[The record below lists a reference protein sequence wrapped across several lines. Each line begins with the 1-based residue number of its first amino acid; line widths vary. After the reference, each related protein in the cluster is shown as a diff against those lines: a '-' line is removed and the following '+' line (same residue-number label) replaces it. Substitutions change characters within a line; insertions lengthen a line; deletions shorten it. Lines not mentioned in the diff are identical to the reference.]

1 MRLKFLVLLASAAI
15 SACAAPSAREGGASS
30 AAASAPVSVKI
41 IAFNDFHGNIEPPKQ
56 SITVSGSGA
65 EAVRVPAGGAAYFA
79 SAVARLK
86 AANPNHLV
94 VSAGDMISASPLAS
108 AVFLDEPTVL
118 AMNLI
123 GVDLNAV
130 GNHEFDRGRAE
141 LLRMQKG
148 GCEKNTL
155 REPCKLERFP
165 GAKFTYLAANVV
177 TETGDTLFP
186 AYSVRTV
193 GSGRNRVKIGFIG
206 LTLEGT
212 ASLVTPSGVEG
223 LRFRDEAETIN
234 ALVPRLKSE
243 GADAIVVLI
252 HEGLSTK
259 VGYNDKSCEGVD
271 GDLLKILAKLD
282 PAIDLVVSGHTHNA
296 YICDYGRIDPARP
309 FLVTSAGKFG
319 TLLTDIEL
327 TVDGAAN
334 RVTAKR
340 ADNIIVQGEAYT
352 SASGPVPVNPSFP
365 RYERDPAVA
374 ALVDRY
380 VAAAAPLA
388 SRQVGT
394 MTAPALRAKTPA
406 GEQAL
411 GDLVADAHLAATR
424 DPKAG
429 GAQIAFTNG
438 FGVRTDIVPA
448 PGGVVTFGHI
458 FAAQP
463 FGNNLVVKSLT
474 GRQIKAVLEQQF
486 DSGSN
491 TVTSPNMLLPSEGFR
506 FSYDLTRPAGQRIV
520 EVTLNG
526 QPLRDDAVYRVA
538 MNSFISTGGDNFT
551 IFKEGTDPV
560 GGPQDIDALEAYF
573 TSHSPLTPPAMDRIK
588 RLDTPPPAAGE
599 D

>member
-1 MRLKFLVLLASAAI
+1 MNRRLWIAAALVALAGCAGPQARGDR
-15 SACAAPSAREGGASS
+15 AAPVA
-30 AAASAPVSVKI
+30 VKI

-56 SITVSGSGA
+56 AIAAPGEGGA
-65 EAVRVPAGGAAYFA
+65 TVRVPAGGAAYFA
-79 SAVARLK
+79 SAISRLR

-108 AVFLDEPTVL
+108 AVFLDEPTIL

-155 REPCKLERFP
+155 RKPCQLERFP
-165 GAKFTYLAANVV
+165 GARFTYLAANVA
-177 TETGDTLFP
+177 TESGETIFP
-186 AYSVRTV
+186 AYAIRSF
-193 GSGRNRVKIGFIG
+193 GSGRGKVKIGFIG
-206 LTLEGT
+206 LTLEAT
-212 ASLVTPSGVEG
+212 ATLVTPSGVEG

-234 ALVPRLKSE
+234 ALVPRLKAE

-271 GDLLKILAKLD
+271 GDLLAVLARLD

-296 YICDYGRIDPARP
+296 YICDYGRIDPTRP

-319 TLLTDIEL
+319 TALTDIEL
-327 TVDGAAN
+327 SVDPAAG

-340 ADNIIVQGEAYT
+340 ADNVIVQSEAYT
-352 SASGPVPVNPSFP
+352 SASGPVAISPHYA

-388 SRQVGT
+388 NRRIGT
-394 MTAPALRAKTPA
+394 MTGPAVREKTPS
-406 GEQAL
+406 GEQVL
-411 GDLVADAHLAATR
+411 GDLVADAHLAATKS
-424 DPKAG
+424 PQAG

-438 FGVRTDIVPA
+438 SGVRTDIVPA
-448 PGGVVTFGHI
+448 AGGIVTFGHI

-463 FGNNLVVKSLT
+463 FGNNLVVKSYT
-474 GRQIKAVLEQQF
+474 GRQIKALLEQQF
-486 DSGSN
+486 NSGSN
-491 TVTSPNMLLPSEGFR
+491 SVTDPNMLLPSAGFR
-506 FSYDLTRPAGQRIV
+506 FAYDLTKPAGQRIV
-520 EVTLNG
+520 EASLDG
-526 QPLRDDAVYRVA
+526 APLRDDQVYRVA
-538 MNSFISTGGDNFT
+538 MNSFLATGGDNFT
-551 IFKEGTDPV
+551 IFREGTDPI
-560 GGPQDIDALEAYF
+560 GGQQDIDALEAYF
-573 TSHSPLTPPAMDRIK
+573 AARSPLAPPATDRIR
-588 RLDTPPPAAGE
+588 RLDTPLP
-599 D
+599 

>member
-1 MRLKFLVLLASAAI
+1 MRLKFLTLLASAAI
-15 SACAAPSAREGGASS
+15 AGCAAPSARDGGAST
-30 AAASAPVSVKI
+30 ATASAPVSVKI
-41 IAFNDFHGNIEPPKQ
+41 IAFNDFHGNIEPPRQ
-56 SITVSGSGA
+56 SVTVSGSGP

-86 AANPNHLV
+86 AENANNLV

-155 REPCKLERFP
+155 REPCQLERFT
-165 GAKFTYLAANVV
+165 GAKFTYLAANVI
-177 TETGDTLFP
+177 TENGDTLFP
-186 AYSVRTV
+186 AYSIRTV
-193 GSGRNRVKIGFIG
+193 GTGRNQAKIGFIG

-212 ASLVTPSGVEG
+212 ATLVTPSGVEG

-296 YICDYGRIDPARP
+296 YICDYGRIDPTRP
-309 FLVTSAGKFG
+309 ILVTSAGRFG
-319 TLLTDIEL
+319 TMLTDIDL
-327 TVDGAAN
+327 TVDPAAG
-334 RVTAKR
+334 RVTAKT
-340 ADNIIVQGEAYT
+340 ADNVIVQGEAYT
-352 SASGPVPVNPSFP
+352 SGSGPVPINSSFP
-365 RYERDPAVA
+365 VYERDPAVA

-388 SRQVGT
+388 NRKVGT
-394 MTAPALRAKTPA
+394 MGGPALRARTPA
-406 GEQAL
+406 GEQVL
-411 GDLVADAHLAATR
+411 GDLVADAHLAATS
-424 DPKAG
+424 DPKSG

-438 FGVRTDIVPA
+438 FGVRTDIVPG
-448 PGGVVTFGHI
+448 PGGTVTFGHI

-463 FGNNLVVKSLT
+463 FGNNLVVKSFT

-491 TVTSPNMLLPSEGFR
+491 TVTSPNMLLPSKGFR
-506 FSYDLTRPAGQRIV
+506 FTYDLTRPAGQRIV

-551 IFKEGTDPV
+551 VFKDGTDPV

-573 TSHSPLTPPAMDRIK
+573 ATHSPLTPPVADRIK
-588 RLDTPPPAAGE
+588 RLDTPAAPPAE
-599 D
+599 H